1 MVKNIYQEM
10 VDNAVHFG
18 HKTQKWDPR
27 MKRYLYGEKN
37 GVHIFNLE
45 KTADLLEK
53 ACGFLAKTVAEG
65 KIVLFVST
73 KPQAIALMEETA
85 KECGMPFVVSRWIPG
100 FLTNFPTIKT
110 RINYLRDLKDQ
121 EATGKFEKY
130 TKKEVGKLKKTIDK
144 LEASLGGVENLTKK
158 PDVVFV
164 ADVVK
169 DKIVVAEANECGISV
184 VAIVDSNAN
193 PITVNYP
200 IPGND
205 DAVKSLK
212 FLVGKVAEAIQ
223 TARK

>member
-27 MKRYLYGEKN
+27 MKKYLYGEKN

-53 ACGFLAKTVAEG
+53 ACRYLTKAVSEG

-73 KPQAIALMEETA
+73 KPQAIALMENTA
-85 KECGMPFVVSRWIPG
+85 KECGMPYVVSRWIPG

-110 RINYLRDLKDQ
+110 RINYLKDLKEQ
-121 EATGKFEKY
+121 EANGQLEKY
-130 TKKEVGKLKKTIDK
+130 TKKEIGKLKKTIEK
-144 LEASLGGVENLTKK
+144 LEASLGGVQNLTRK
-158 PDVVFV
+158 PDIVFV

-169 DKIVVAEANECGISV
+169 DKIVVAEANECGIPV
-184 VAIVDSNAN
+184 AAIVDSNSN
-193 PITVNYP
+193 PITVDYP

-212 FLVGKVAEAIQ
+212 FLIEKIAEAIKI
-223 TARK
+223 ARK